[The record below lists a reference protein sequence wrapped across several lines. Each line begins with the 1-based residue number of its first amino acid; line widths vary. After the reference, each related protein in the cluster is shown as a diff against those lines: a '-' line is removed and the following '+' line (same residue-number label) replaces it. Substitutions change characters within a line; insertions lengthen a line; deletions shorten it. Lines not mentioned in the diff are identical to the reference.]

1 MYVTSPKFNEALVN
15 YITYTLGG
23 KQVADSD
30 LQRRYS
36 DFVALRDKMLERWP
50 GIFIPALPPK
60 KTIGNTDPKN
70 IESRMR
76 LLNEFCFKLSKFSY
90 LIQSEEVNV
99 FMTARNDVAKAI
111 EKIKK
116 EDYPQ
121 LRERYQNAFSNY
133 YENYD
138 IIRGKGKM
146 TEITSFV
153 KRAMKNMKAFH
164 ETITIAFDR
173 YEKTM
178 ERYIAMLKCME
189 EYESTSLIEYADNN
203 NEKLVFC
210 NGDKANV
217 MERIEQLKVTL
228 LNPFRFLVE
237 WIEGEEQ
244 DLQAMLNALDGLIGL
259 NATLDKFTHKVDEID
274 RDLQN
279 KTYEKKGFLK
289 LFNKE
294 KYSKEHM
301 EKEKEKYQNNIE
313 CLDMISKIAHCN
325 MESQFEVF
333 KKEKVKDYYKSVKLF
348 AATQRGNNKFLEDLW
363 KDIKNTLETI
373 KEKKMIEQGKKEEV
387 PQQQDQQDQDEQ

>member
-121 LRERYQNAFSNY
+121 LRERYENSFSNY
-133 YENYD
+133 YENDD
-138 IIRGKGKM
+138 IIRAKGKM

-164 ETITIAFDR
+164 ETITMAFDR
-173 YEKTM
+173 HEKTM